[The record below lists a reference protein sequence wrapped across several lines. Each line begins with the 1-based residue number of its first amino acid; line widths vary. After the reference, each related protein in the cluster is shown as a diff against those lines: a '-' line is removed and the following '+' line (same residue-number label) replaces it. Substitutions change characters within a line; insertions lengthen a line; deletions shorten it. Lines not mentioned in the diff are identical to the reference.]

1 MTATHQ
7 AYAVLFAMVRRQAA
21 IMSYNDI
28 FGILSLTF
36 AAMFP
41 LIFLMQKPKHAQGG
55 GETAMH

>member
-1 MTATHQ
+1 
-7 AYAVLFAMVRRQAA
+7 MVKRQAA

-28 FGILSLTF
+28 FGILSITF

-55 GETAMH
+55 AEAAMH